1 MLDIFDILSDFD
13 DQSLQKNNVTCAN
26 AKKQFMKDMHVSL
39 VLKIHWEVA
48 IKMSLKQTQLS
59 SLQHKAEKA
68 HFFAQPRTFQ

>member
-1 MLDIFDILSDFD
+1 MLDVLSDFD

-26 AKKQFMKDMHVSL
+26 AKQFMKDTHASL

-68 HFFAQPRTFQ
+68 HFFAQPHTFQ